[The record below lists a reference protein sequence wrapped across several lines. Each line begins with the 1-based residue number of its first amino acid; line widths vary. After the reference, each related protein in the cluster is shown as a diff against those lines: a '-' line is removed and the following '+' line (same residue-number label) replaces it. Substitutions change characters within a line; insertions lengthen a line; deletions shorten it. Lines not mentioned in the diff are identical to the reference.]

1 MCNLLIM
8 NKIVLLCSLFLM
20 AAMSLFASS
29 SHGHIHGHVTDAST
43 GEVLPYMN
51 VEIQGTTIGTVTDMS
66 GHYELFNTPTGE
78 ITVVLQNIGFKTVT
92 KTVRLLDEDVL
103 ELNFQLVTE
112 DISLDEVVV
121 SANNNAT
128 AKVEAPS
135 IVEVMDIRLMECTH
149 SSCVAQGLSFQP
161 GVRVE
166 SSCQNCGTPE
176 VRINGLDGHYTQIL
190 MDSKPVF
197 SSLMGTDVLDLY
209 PAAMISRVEVIR
221 GGGSALYGAS
231 AVGGVVN
238 IITKDAV
245 YNSAQVSHSLTFVGM
260 EGSPENNTTMNA
272 SVVSSGMKMGMFV
285 FGQLKK
291 FDGFD
296 YNGDECSDIPLRNNK
311 LLGFRSFYKTGD
323 YSKIELQYQGGESLK
338 RGGNHLDAQPH
349 EANITEMQNDRLNGG
364 SVNYL
369 LFSPDSKNK
378 FSVFSSVQHLKRDSY
393 DGGVGEGSE
402 TEREDAL
409 MGYGSTKDLNWI
421 VGSQYVR
428 QIGHFLFMPSS
439 LTAGIEFN
447 RDNMEDM
454 SSDFRREF
462 IQKVN
467 IGSAYIQNEWHTRKV
482 GILVG
487 GRVDKHSLV
496 DKLIFSPRANLRFNP
511 SSHMVW
517 RANFGA
523 GFRAPQ
529 AYDEDM
535 HVSVVDG
542 DRLVTRLADGL
553 KEERSYSFSLS
564 CDWTRNIGRVNFDL
578 LVEGFYTKLNDVFAK
593 RYLEEKDAFGNDVL
607 ERYNAYGAYVG
618 GLNFEGSV
626 VPSGKFRLDLGYTLQ
641 RSQYEEPV
649 LWDEDAPAEKKM
661 LRTPNSYAY
670 FLLSFTPKKPFLLA
684 FSGNYTGK
692 MLVGHAASSGTDFPV
707 LRETPRFMTLNVK
720 ASYDFSL
727 SKETKLQLSVGMHN
741 MTDSYQN
748 DLDTGFERDSEYIY
762 GPTMPRSLFCGVKL
776 SL

>member
-1 MCNLLIM
+1 M
-8 NKIVLLCSLFLM
+8 NKILFFIGLFIM
-20 AAMSLFASS
+20 AAMPLFSAP

-43 GEVLPYMN
+43 GAPLSYMN
-51 VEIQGTTIGTVTDMS
+51 IEIQGTTIGTVSDKS
-66 GHYELFNTPTGE
+66 GHYELFNTPTGNVT
-78 ITVVLQNIGFKTVT
+78 IVLQNIGFKTIT
-92 KTVRLLDEDVL
+92 ETVQLEDEEVL
-103 ELNFQLVTE
+103 EIDFQLEIE
-112 DISLDEVVV
+112 DIPLDEVVV
-121 SANNNAT
+121 SANSNAT

-231 AVGGVVN
+231 AVGGIVN

-245 YNSAQVSHSLTFVGM
+245 YNSAQVSHSMTFVGM
-260 EGSPENNTTMNA
+260 DGTPENNTTMNA
-272 SVVSSGMKMGMFV
+272 SVVSSDKKMGMFV

-296 YNGDECSDIPLRNNK
+296 YNDDGCSDLPMRDNK
-311 LLGFRSFYKTGD
+311 LLGFRSYYKTGN
-323 YSKIELQYQGGESLK
+323 YSKLELQYQGGESMK
-338 RGGNHLDAQPH
+338 RGGNLLDAQPH
-349 EANITEMQNDRLNGG
+349 EANITEMQQDKLNGG
-364 SVNYL
+364 SINFMIY
-369 LFSPDSKNK
+369 SPDSKNK
-378 FSVFSSVQHLKRDSY
+378 FCVFSSLQHLKRGSY
-393 DGGVGEGSE
+393 DGGIGEGSDE
-402 TEREDAL
+402 ELEDAL
-409 MGYGSTKDLNWI
+409 LGYGSTKDLNWI
-421 VGSQYVR
+421 IGTQYVR
-428 QIGHFLFMPSS
+428 QIDRFIFMPST
-439 LTAGIEFN
+439 LTAGVEFN
-447 RDNMEDM
+447 RDDMEDM

-462 IQKVN
+462 SQKVN
-467 IGSAYIQNEWHTRKV
+467 IGSAYLQNEWHTRRV
-482 GILVG
+482 GVLVG
-487 GRVDKHSLV
+487 GRFDKHSLM

-511 SSHMVW
+511 SSHVVL

-553 KEERSYSFSLS
+553 KEERSYSYSLS

-578 LVEGFYTKLNDVFAK
+578 LVEGFYTKLDDVFAK

-607 ERYNAYGAYVG
+607 ERYNAYGADVY
-618 GLNFEGSV
+618 GLNLEGAL
-626 VPSGKFRLDLGYTLQ
+626 VPSDRLRLDLGYTLQ
-641 RSQYEEPV
+641 RSQYGEPV
-649 LWDEDAPAEKKM
+649 LWDEEAPAEKKM
-661 LRTPNSYAY
+661 LRTPDSYAY
-670 FLLSFTPKKPFLLA
+670 FVLSFTPVKAFRLS

-692 MLVGHAASSGTDFPV
+692 MLVGHVASSGTDSPV
-707 LRETPRFMTLNVK
+707 LKETPRFMTLNAK

-727 SKETKLQLSVGMHN
+727 SKETSLQLFVGMQN
-741 MTDSYQN
+741 MTDSYQS
-748 DLDTGFERDSEYIY
+748 DLDKGYDRDSEYIY
-762 GPTMPRSLFCGVKL
+762 GPTLPRSFFCGLKL